1 MKKNTGIRTGVF
13 VVIVV
18 VICAAIYGVLTYN
31 QLASAENNVDTK
43 WAQVEN
49 VMQRRADL
57 IPNLVSSVKGSM
69 KQEQKVFG
77 EIAESRK
84 MYQAAKT
91 PTEKDQAN
99 QALDKNLSV
108 MVNAI
113 HENYPELQSNENVK
127 TLMTQL
133 EGTEN
138 RISVERRDYIQEV
151 NHYNQQLVKFPK
163 NIVAKIVGFEKKDN
177 FKADKGAEKAPKVDL
192 E

>member
-1 MKKNTGIRTGVF
+1 M
-13 VVIVV
+13 
-18 VICAAIYGVLTYN
+18 
-31 QLASAENNVDTK
+31 DTK

-57 IPNLVSSVKGSM
+57 IPNLVGSVKGSM

-99 QALDKNLSV
+99 QELDKNLSV

>member
-84 MYQAAKT
+84 VYQAAKT

-99 QALDKNLSV
+99 QELDKNLSV

-113 HENYPELQSNENVK
+113 HENY
-127 TLMTQL
+127 
-133 EGTEN
+133 
-138 RISVERRDYIQEV
+138 
-151 NHYNQQLVKFPK
+151 
-163 NIVAKIVGFEKKDN
+163 
-177 FKADKGAEKAPKVDL
+177 ADKGAEKAPKVDL

>member
-99 QALDKNLSV
+99 QELDKNLSV